1 VATEP
6 SEGQGDAPASHWPE
20 DSPPR
25 AFIDLHCHTS
35 ASFDSLAAP
44 AAVVRAAAARG
55 LTHLA
60 ITDHDRI
67 DGALEARA
75 RAATKRL
82 ELTVLVGQ
90 EIRTTAGDLI
100 GLYLREPVPP
110 GLSPE
115 DAVAAVREQGG
126 LVGIA
131 HPFDRFRG
139 SIGRGEA
146 AALEALAGTVDWI
159 ETWNARLL
167 IGDGNARAAELARR
181 ASVPGIAV
189 SDAHTTM
196 EVGIAATILAGDLA
210 TADGLRAALA
220 GPVELVTGRASAY
233 VRLFGPAA
241 KLVQRA
247 RGRGRVRI
255 SGSIA
260 RTGVASVPGE
270 PGARPKGDSGADR

>member
-1 VATEP
+1 MP
-6 SEGQGDAPASHWPE
+6 GD
-20 DSPPR
+20 R
-25 AFIDLHCHTS
+25 AFVDLHCHTS
-35 ASFDSLAAP
+35 ASFDSLATP

-67 DGALEARA
+67 DGAVQAQAL
-75 RAATKRL
+75 AAAHAPG
-82 ELTVLVGQ
+82 LTVLVGQ

-100 GLYLREPVPP
+100 GVFLRETIPP
-110 GLSPE
+110 GLSPS

-139 SIGRGEA
+139 SVGRGETTALDELA
-146 AALEALAGTVDWI
+146 ATVDWI
-159 ETWNARLL
+159 EAWNARLML
-167 IGDGNARAAELARR
+167 GDGNARAAELAQR
-181 ASVPGIAV
+181 AGVPGVAV

-196 EVGIAATILAGDLA
+196 EVGVASTVLTGDPS
-210 TADGLRAALA
+210 TPDGLRAALA
-220 GPVELVTGRASAY
+220 GPVELLTGRASAY

-247 RGRGRVRI
+247 RGRGRVFPP
-255 SGSIA
+255 
-260 RTGVASVPGE
+260 VATP
-270 PGARPKGDSGADR
+270 